1 MITALLI
8 LHGLVGVA
16 LLGAV
21 THQALAVMG
30 RAEPPRT
37 GSFFKRFRS
46 TDAAAYSNAV
56 VALFVLASLMGAV
69 LYPQYREIVRPVLQT
84 LDLRAANGAFELKE
98 HFSALALVMLPAY
111 WASWRQPLAAEYATV
126 RLWLTWIVC
135 VIVWWNFLVGD
146 ILAAIKG
153 LFP

>member
-21 THQALAVMG
+21 THQAFAVMG
-30 RAEPPRT
+30 RVEART
-37 GSFFKRFRS
+37 GSFFKRFRT

-56 VALFVLASLMGAV
+56 VVLFVIASLMGAV
-69 LYPQYREIVRPVLQT
+69 LYPQYRQVVRPLLQS
-84 LDLRAANGAFELKE
+84 LDLRAANGAFEIKE
-98 HFSALALVMLPAY
+98 HLSAIGLVMLPAY
-111 WASWRQPLAAEYATV
+111 WASWRQPLAAEYSAV
-126 RLWLTWIVC
+126 RLWLTFVLAT
-135 VIVWWNFLVGD
+135 IVWWNFLVGD
-146 ILAAIKG
+146 LLSAIKG

>member
-16 LLGAV
+16 LLGAI
-21 THQALAVMG
+21 THQAFACVG
-30 RAEPPRT
+30 RSDART

-46 TDAAAYSNAV
+46 TDAAAYASAV

-69 LYPQYREIVRPVLQT
+69 LYPQYRQVVRPLLQT
-84 LDLRAANGAFELKE
+84 MDLRAANGVFELKE
-98 HFSALALVMLPAY
+98 HFSALGLVLLPAY
-111 WASWRQPLAAEYATV
+111 WASWRQPLASEYSAV
-126 RLWLTWIVC
+126 RLWLTWILAS
-135 VIVWWNFLVGD
+135 IVWWNFFVGD
-146 ILAAIKG
+146 LLSVIKG